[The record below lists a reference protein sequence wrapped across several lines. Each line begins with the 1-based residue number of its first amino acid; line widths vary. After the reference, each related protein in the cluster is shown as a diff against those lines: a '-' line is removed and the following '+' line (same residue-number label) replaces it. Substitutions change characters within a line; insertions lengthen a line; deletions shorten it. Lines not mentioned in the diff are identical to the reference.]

1 MWIAQEFP
9 NAQSLK
15 PNALLLLSCLAVQIK
30 VLYGIL
36 VLSFVALV
44 WVALAS
50 YIRVRRHMKKAK
62 PDEHEEIHKHS

>member
-1 MWIAQEFP
+1 MTSVLTIENQQIRNQKCF
-9 NAQSLK
+9 
-15 PNALLLLSCLAVQIK
+15 LLSCLAVQIK

-50 YIRVRRHMKKAK
+50 YIRVRRHMKKAR

>member
-1 MWIAQEFP
+1 M
-9 NAQSLK
+9 L
-15 PNALLLLSCLAVQIK
+15 IK

-50 YIRVRRHMKKAK
+50 YIRVRRHMKQPK
-62 PDEHEEIHKHS
+62 PDEHEELRKQS

>member
-1 MWIAQEFP
+1 MTSVLTIENQQIRNQKCF
-9 NAQSLK
+9 
-15 PNALLLLSCLAVQIK
+15 LLSCLAVQIK

>member
-1 MWIAQEFP
+1 LTSVLTIENQQIRNQKCF
-9 NAQSLK
+9 
-15 PNALLLLSCLAVQIK
+15 LLSCLAVQIK

>member
-1 MWIAQEFP
+1 MTSVLTIENQQIRNQKCF
-9 NAQSLK
+9 
-15 PNALLLLSCLAVQIK
+15 LLSCLAVQIK

-62 PDEHEEIHKHS
+62 PDEHVEIHKHS

>member
-1 MWIAQEFP
+1 
-9 NAQSLK
+9 
-15 PNALLLLSCLAVQIK
+15 VQIK

>member
-1 MWIAQEFP
+1 MTSVLTIENQQIRNRKCF
-9 NAQSLK
+9 
-15 PNALLLLSCLAVQIK
+15 LLSCLAVQIK

-50 YIRVRRHMKKAK
+50 YMRVRRHMKKAK

>member
-1 MWIAQEFP
+1 MLTSVLTIENQQIRNQKCF
-9 NAQSLK
+9 
-15 PNALLLLSCLAVQIK
+15 LLSCLAVQIK